1 MCESQRFGYPPFF
14 PPSLQKT
21 LWGGGHL
28 NFSRPSAAGKKTARR
43 SQGTHRSLSE
53 FVEHVVLFGLSL
65 FYVKDDGDAPGAKR
79 TGSIAPTVFTFR
91 LAPAPTPSV
100 TTRKSGS
107 EKKKAWNVT
116 DNNWT

>member
-1 MCESQRFGYPPFF
+1 MSCSLCVNLKDLSTPPFF

-65 FYVKDDGDAPGAKR
+65 FYVKDGGDAPGAKR
-79 TGSIAPTVFTFR
+79 TGSLAPTVFTFR
-91 LAPAPTPSV
+91 LPPPPP
-100 TTRKSGS
+100 RQLPLGS
-107 EKKKAWNVT
+107 LGLKKKKRLGM
-116 DNNWT
+116 